1 MAQTTLA
8 FDNAG
13 LIIDGV
19 AGGSD
24 EVLQYGDFVFT
35 ISAQGSWTAN
45 FDGGRF
51 NFQEDAAFGGELF
64 TITITSASGA
74 LIDFYDYQISV
85 DANPIHQNGWPAGVA
100 IDGTS
105 WPDDNLHG
113 NGIGPY
119 YYRSMFMSPGDIP
132 AINRLS
138 SLTIADMQI
147 YETTTSGRIT
157 MWLDNITFDYLMPAP
172 RVSSVSATE
181 SAGAYKVGDTISIV
195 VTFSQDVN
203 VTGTPRLTLET
214 GATDRVVDYV
224 SGSGSNTLTFIY
236 TVQQG
241 DLSSDLDYFSTG
253 ALGLN
258 GGTIRNGDGTNA
270 ILTLPTPGTAGS
282 LGSNTSLVIDG
293 VRPTAAIVVAD
304 TALAAGENSLVT
316 ITFSEAVT
324 GFTIEDLAVQGG
336 VLSGLSTNDNIVYT
350 LTFTPSAG
358 ISDATNVIT
367 LDNSGVMD
375 GVGNAGTGTTNSNNY
390 AIDTVRPIATIVVAD
405 TALRIGETSQ
415 VTITFSEAVTGFTN
429 ADLAVEN
436 GALSAVSSSDG
447 GITWTATF
455 TPSASITDTTN
466 VITLDNTGIADGV
479 GNTGTGTTTSNNY
492 AIDTLRPTATIVV
505 ADTAVGIGETSQ
517 VTITF
522 SEAVSGFTNADLTV
536 QNGTLS
542 AVSSS
547 DGGIRWAATFTPSA
561 SITDT
566 TNVITLDNTGIADGI
581 GNAGTGTT
589 TSNNYAIDTLR
600 PTATIVVADTA
611 LAAGETSQVTITFS
625 EAVSGFTLDD
635 LSVENGTLSGLASSD
650 GGITWTATFTPSAN
664 ISDATNMITLDNT
677 GIADAVGNA
686 GTGTTTSNNYA
697 IDTLRPTATIVVA
710 DTALAAGETSQVTIT
725 FSEAVTG
732 FTLGDLSV
740 ENGALSGLAS
750 SDGGIT
756 WTATFTPSANISDAS
771 NMITLDN
778 IGVADLAGNAGTG
791 TTNSNNYAID
801 TQRPTAT
808 IVVADTAL
816 AAGET
821 AQVTITFAE
830 AVSGFAN
837 DDLAVENGTLS
848 AVTSSDGG
856 ITWTATFTPSASI
869 TDASNVILL
878 DNSGVADAA
887 GNVGTGTTTSNNYA
901 IDTLLP
907 TASIDVADTVLAP
920 GETSLVTIIFSEAVT
935 GLTSADFAVANGT
948 LSGLSSADGG
958 VTWTATLMPAAG
970 ISDATNV
977 ITLDNS
983 GVIDLAGNAGVGTT
997 TSNNYAVEPGV
1008 VPNQPPVLTGDLKAT
1023 VKEGGSYTLTKSDL
1037 YFTDADDGASGVRFT
1052 VSGQSAGK
1060 IQVNGKAATS
1070 FTGAEL
1076 AAGKV
1081 TFVHD
1086 GSETTKASFKV
1097 FVEDG
1102 NEDGSKPATST
1113 FNFAVT
1119 PMNDAPVLT
1128 GDLKATVKEGGSYTL
1143 TKSDLYFTDADDGAS
1158 GVRFTVS
1165 GQSAGK
1171 IQVNGKAATSF
1182 TAAELAAGK
1191 VTFVHDGSETTKA
1204 SFKVL
1209 VEDGNEDG
1217 STPATSTFNFA
1228 VTPVNDAPVLTGDLK
1243 ATVKEGGSYTL
1254 TKADLSFTDPDD
1266 GAAGVRFTVSGQ
1278 SAGKIQVNGK
1288 AATSFTGAEL
1298 AAGKVTFVHNGSET
1312 IKASFKVTVEDGN
1325 EDGSTP
1331 VAKTF
1336 DVAVTPVND
1345 APKLVTKQVLKSI
1358 AEDASTA
1365 SARKV
1370 ATLTI
1375 SDPDGGDNRLS
1386 LKGADAKFFEI
1397 KNGALWL
1404 KKGAKF
1410 DHDGN
1415 PSLDVTVRV
1424 DDPSIGKS
1432 YEASKT
1438 FTVSVAEGATKPGT
1452 SGSDKLVGTSGNDVL
1467 DGKGGKDVILG
1478 GAGNDR
1484 LIGGTGADTLTGGAG
1499 RDVFVFTSEKDS
1511 APGQSGFVNNG
1522 GYSPQSGAGKRDLI
1536 TDFVHGVDKLDV
1548 SPIDANG
1555 KLAGDQ
1561 AFTWRGKNDLTGKA
1575 GELIFRVFDEK
1586 GTKNDRTIVY
1596 GDTDQDGRADFQFE
1610 LAGVINLTKSDFIL

>member
-24 EVLQYGDFVFT
+24 KVLQYGDFVFT

-181 SAGAYKVGDTISIV
+181 AAGAYKVGDTISIV

-203 VTGTPRLTLET
+203 VTGSPQLTLET
-214 GATDRVVDYV
+214 GTTDRVVDYV
-224 SGSGSNTLTFIY
+224 SGSGSKTLTFIY

-241 DLSSDLDYFSTG
+241 DLSLDLDYFSTG

-270 ILTLPTPGTAGS
+270 ILTLPTPGTPGS
-282 LGSNTSLVIDG
+282 LGSNTSLVVDG
-293 VRPTAAIVVAD
+293 VQPTAAIVVAD
-304 TALAAGENSLVT
+304 TALAAGESSLVT

-350 LTFTPSAG
+350 LTFTPSAS
-358 ISDATNVIT
+358 ISDVTNVIT
-367 LDNSGVMD
+367 LDNSGVRD
-375 GVGNAGTGTTNSNNY
+375 GVGNAGTGTTTSNNY
-390 AIDTVRPIATIVVAD
+390 AIDTARPIATIVVAD

-415 VTITFSEAVTGFTN
+415 VTITFSEAVTGLTN
-429 ADLAVEN
+429 DDLTVEN
-436 GALSAVSSSDG
+436 GSLSAVSSSDG

-455 TPSASITDTTN
+455 TPSGNITDASN
-466 VITLDNTGIADGV
+466 MITLDNTGVADGA
-479 GNTGTGTTTSNNY
+479 GNAGTGSTNSSNY
-492 AIDTLRPTATIVV
+492 AIDTQRPTATIVV
-505 ADTAVGIGETSQ
+505 GDTALRIGETSQ

-522 SEAVSGFTNADLTV
+522 SEAVTGLTNDDLMV
-536 QNGTLS
+536 ENGTLS
-542 AVSSS
+542 ALTSS
-547 DGGIRWAATFTPSA
+547 DGGITWTATFTPSA
-561 SITDT
+561 SISDT
-566 TNVITLDNTGIADGI
+566 SNVVTLGNTGIADLF
-581 GNAGTGTT
+581 GNAGSGTT

-625 EAVSGFTLDD
+625 EAVSGFTLAD

-650 GGITWTATFTPSAN
+650 GGITWTATFTPTAS
-664 ISDATNMITLDNT
+664 ITDSSNVIAIDNS
-677 GIADAVGNA
+677 GIADLAGNA
-686 GTGTTTSNNYA
+686 GSGTTTSLNYS
-697 IDTLRPTATIVVA
+697 IDTTAPVLTSVGVPLNGTYSANQNLDFIVNLSEAVTVNTGGGTPQLAVTLDTGGTAYASYLSGSGTNSLVFRLTVSAGQQDTNGISLMGLSLNGGTIKDADGNDTVLALNNVSSTSGVLVDARGPTATIDVA
-710 DTALAAGETSQVTIT
+710 DAVLTPGETSLVTIT
-725 FSEAVTG
+725 FSEAVA
-732 FTLGDLSV
+732 DLS
-740 ENGALSGLAS
+740 SG
-750 SDGGIT
+750 
-756 WTATFTPSANISDAS
+756 
-771 NMITLDN
+771 
-778 IGVADLAGNAGTG
+778 
-791 TTNSNNYAID
+791 
-801 TQRPTAT
+801 
-808 IVVADTAL
+808 
-816 AAGET
+816 
-821 AQVTITFAE
+821 
-830 AVSGFAN
+830 
-837 DDLAVENGTLS
+837 
-848 AVTSSDGG
+848 
-856 ITWTATFTPSASI
+856 
-869 TDASNVILL
+869 
-878 DNSGVADAA
+878 
-887 GNVGTGTTTSNNYA
+887 
-901 IDTLLP
+901 
-907 TASIDVADTVLAP
+907 
-920 GETSLVTIIFSEAVT
+920 
-935 GLTSADFAVANGT
+935 DFAVANGT
-948 LSGLSSADGG
+948 LSGLTSTDGG
-958 VTWTATLMPAAG
+958 ITWTATLTPAAG

-977 ITLDNS
+977 ITLHNS
-983 GVIDLAGNAGVGTT
+983 LVADLFGNAGLGTT
-997 TSNNYAVEPGV
+997 KSNNYAVDLGV
-1008 VPNQPPVLTGDLKAT
+1008 VPNQPPVLTGDLEAV

-1037 YFTDADDGASGVRFT
+1037 SFTDPDNGAAGVRFT
-1052 VSGQSAGK
+1052 VFGQSAGK

-1081 TFVHD
+1081 TFFHD
-1086 GSETTKASFKV
+1086 GSEA
-1097 FVEDG
+1097 
-1102 NEDGSKPATST
+1102 
-1113 FNFAVT
+1113 
-1119 PMNDAPVLT
+1119 
-1128 GDLKATVKEGGSYTL
+1128 
-1143 TKSDLYFTDADDGAS
+1143 
-1158 GVRFTVS
+1158 
-1165 GQSAGK
+1165 
-1171 IQVNGKAATSF
+1171 
-1182 TAAELAAGK
+1182 
-1191 VTFVHDGSETTKA
+1191 TKA

-1209 VEDGNEDG
+1209 VEDGNEDD
-1217 STPATSTFNFA
+1217 STPATSIFDFS
-1228 VTPVNDAPVLTGDLK
+1228 VTPVNDAPKLIGDLK
-1243 ATVKEGGSYTL
+1243 ATVKERGSYTL
-1254 TKADLSFTDPDD
+1254 AKSDLSFTDTDD
-1266 GAAGVRFTVSGQ
+1266 SAAGVRFTVSSQ
-1278 SAGKIQVNGK
+1278 LAGKIQVDGK

-1298 AAGKVTFVHNGSET
+1298 AAGKVTFVHNGSEMT
-1312 IKASFKVTVEDGN
+1312 KASFQVSVEDGN
-1325 EDGSTP
+1325 EDGSMPATS
-1331 VAKTF
+1331 TF
-1336 DVAVTPVND
+1336 NFGVTPVND
-1345 APKLVTKQVLKSI
+1345 APKLMTKQVLKSI
-1358 AEDASTA
+1358 GEDASTA
-1365 SARKV
+1365 AARKV

-1375 SDPDGGDNRLS
+1375 SDPDGGDNGLS

-1404 KKGAKF
+1404 KKGAKL

-1438 FTVSVAEGATKPGT
+1438 FAVSVAEGTTKPGT
-1452 SGSDKLVGTSGNDVL
+1452 SGGDKLVGTSGNDAL
-1467 DGKGGKDVILG
+1467 NGKGGKDAILG
-1478 GAGNDR
+1478 GAGNDH
-1484 LIGGTGADTLTGGAG
+1484 LTGGTGADTLTGGAG
-1499 RDVFVFTSEKDS
+1499 RDVFVFNSEKDS

-1522 GYSPQSGAGKRDLI
+1522 GYSPHSGASKRDLI

-1548 SPIDANG
+1548 SPIDAND
-1555 KLAGDQ
+1555 KLFGDQ
-1561 AFTWRGKNDLTGKA
+1561 AFTWRGKNDFTGKV
-1575 GELIFRVFDEK
+1575 GDLIFRIFDEK
-1586 GTKNDRTIVY
+1586 GIKNDRTIVY
-1596 GDTDQDGRADFQFE
+1596 GDTDHDGRADFQIE